1 MSGSPLRR
9 LRRVAVLAVLIAAGT
24 RPLRAQDEPGLFERL
39 NLDKLRLTALGVSVG
54 PVAPTSIAP
63 TTAYSV
69 HADYGEI
76 SPRWRVVFTATYWG
90 SHFTGETT
98 RRLENRLREQVQ
110 DTAAAGRVSIG
121 TISVSDIA
129 VGGDLRWTPRAGAL
143 RPYLGGGVLA
153 HVVNAEGKAIQGTV
167 IENALDNIA
176 LGFAA
181 MAGVDLTLARHLG
194 VGLQGRFDLTS
205 GVRYGSLRLVG
216 TYHFDTAPGQ
226 GGR

>member
-1 MSGSPLRR
+1 MM
-9 LRRVAVLAVLIAAGT
+9 AAGA
-24 RPLRAQDEPGLFERL
+24 PSLRAQDEPGLFERL
-39 NLDKLRLTALGVSVG
+39 NLDKLRLTALGASTG

-90 SHFTGETT
+90 SHYTPETVQ
-98 RRLENRLREQVQ
+98 RLESRLREQVSDSGQ
-110 DTAAAGRVSIG
+110 ASRVDIG
-121 TISVSDIA
+121 TIRVSDIA
-129 VGGDLRWTPRAGAL
+129 VGGDLRWTPRAGHL
-143 RPYLGGGVLA
+143 RPYLGGGMLA
-153 HVVNAEGKAIQGTV
+153 HVVNAEGRAIQGTV

-181 MAGVDLTLARHLG
+181 MGGLDLTMARHLG

-205 GVRYGSLRLVG
+205 GVRYASLRLVG
-216 TYHFDTAPGQ
+216 TYHFDAAPGH